1 MTSLSRRH
9 LIRSAALAAPLIVA
23 GRAFAAPAAGGS
35 RLLVIFLRGAY
46 DAVNVVI
53 PTSSDFY
60 HTARPTIG
68 LGAPNPANPD
78 APLPLDADWSLHPAL
93 KESMLPLWQARQ
105 IAFVPFVGTDD
116 LSRSHF
122 ETQDTIEMGQGVN
135 GRRDY
140 QSGFMG
146 RLAAALG
153 PARPIAFTDQLPLCF
168 RGGPVVPNI
177 AMGSAGSKPSIDA
190 RQSGLI
196 QQMYRGQRASGVSLE
211 AAVAEGFTVR
221 DQVFQ
226 SLQDEMAQ
234 AGRGAITAKGFELAA
249 QRIGRLMR
257 DQYNLAFV
265 DVGGWDTHVNQGN
278 AQGYLAG
285 RIGELGRALAGF
297 VQEIGPGAWRDTT
310 VVVVS
315 EFGRTFRE
323 NGDKGTDHGH
333 GSIYWVLGG
342 DVKGGRMVGPQVR
355 LAAETLNEGR
365 DLPVLT
371 DYRALIGGLAARQFG
386 LSPDALSRVFP
397 GTQPT
402 DLQLL

>member
-333 GSIYWVLGG
+333 GSIYWVL
-342 DVKGGRMVGPQVR
+342 